1 MNPDG
6 VHEDYIVGRNPVR
19 EALKANRP
27 INKLLL
33 AGKTD
38 TGPGHEIRMLAREK
52 NIPVVFVER
61 TYLDKMFPGVVHQGT
76 AALCSAKGYLS
87 IDELLL
93 SAGSEPFLFLLPEL
107 NDPRNLGA
115 IARTAEAVGAHGIVI
130 TAHRSVSLTPA
141 AVKASAGAFE
151 YVPVCRVTNM
161 VQTIKYL
168 KQKNIW
174 IVGAHPLAKEIFWDS
189 RLDGPVALVIGGEG
203 KGLGPLIRKN
213 CDILVGLPMAGRL
226 NSLNAS
232 VAAALLA
239 YEVFRQRRLAAHGRA
254 TDR

>member
-1 MNPDG
+1 MDSG
-6 VHEDYIVGRNPVR
+6 GTHEDYIVGRNPVR

-33 AGKTD
+33 ARKTD
-38 TGPGHEIRMLAREK
+38 AGPGQEIRMLAREK
-52 NIPVVFVER
+52 NIPVTLVER
-61 TYLDKMFPGVVHQGT
+61 TYLDKMFPGIVHQGII
-76 AALCSAKGYLS
+76 AISAAKGYLS
-87 IDELLL
+87 IDEVLL
-93 SAGSEPFLFLLPEL
+93 SAGAEPFLFLLPEL
-107 NDPRNLGA
+107 TDPRNLGA
-115 IARTAEAVGAHGIVI
+115 IIRTAEAVGAHGIVI
-130 TAHRSVSLTPA
+130 TSHRSVSLTPVA
-141 AVKASAGAFE
+141 IKASAGAFE

-174 IVGAHPLAKEIFWDS
+174 IVGAHPLAKDVFWDS

-213 CDILVGLPMAGRL
+213 CDILVGLPMVGRL

-254 TDR
+254 PDR

>member
-1 MNPDG
+1 
-6 VHEDYIVGRNPVR
+6 
-19 EALKANRP
+19 
-27 INKLLL
+27 LL
-33 AGKTD
+33 ARKSD
-38 TGPGHEIRMLAREK
+38 AGPSQEIRILAREK
-52 NIPVVFVER
+52 NIPVILVER
-61 TYLDKMFPGVVHQGT
+61 TYLDKMLPGIVHQGVV
-76 AALCSAKGYLS
+76 AIGAAKGYLS

-93 SAGSEPFLFLLPEL
+93 SAGAEPFLFLLPEL

-115 IARTAEAVGAHGIVI
+115 IIRTAEAAGAHGIVI
-130 TAHRSVSLTPA
+130 ASHRSVSLTPA
-141 AVKASAGAFE
+141 AIKASAGAFE
-151 YVPVCRVTNM
+151 YVPLCRVTNM

-174 IVGAHPLAKEIFWDS
+174 IVGAHPLAKEVFWDS
-189 RLDGPVALVIGGEG
+189 RLDGPVALVIGSEG

-213 CDILVGLPMAGRL
+213 CDILVGLPMVGRL

-254 TDR
+254 PDR